1 MTDFKT
7 SLLVNRQLP
16 EFVRDE
22 YPLFQTFLEAY
33 YEFLENEQGSQNND
47 LITQAKNLK
56 NISDVD
62 ASIAD
67 FETSFFNTFAS
78 LVPRDIQVTKE
89 FLIKNVLPL
98 YLAKGSEKAFKLL
111 FRLLFNDEVEVIL
124 PKNNILRASD
134 GKWTVD
140 NIINIET
147 DVRSIYTANGNT
159 SANAVSTGNTTF
171 YLAQEVDDDEITV
184 YVNDVLKTYATDYY
198 IRKEAKKL
206 IFNTAPTAN
215 AEVKVVYS
223 NFEISLL
230 NNRKVTGVSSGATA
244 LIENAVPRI
253 ITDQLNFGLPFEL
266 FVDRKSVLGT
276 FSNGEVVRTNII
288 GADNSLITIEADTFS
303 TVTGIT
309 VISGGASYN
318 IGDPVTI
325 VGGGALVD
333 ATAEVSSIST
343 GFTSYIVVNYG
354 GAGFGISSI
363 IRSSNIGSSTITG
376 AVDAVNTSHFTA
388 NTFVVNGDL
397 ISNYANVV
405 ISDSDYGFLSPISEN
420 VATRIVDAL
429 TPLEVSDIGPITNA
443 IILFSDTSSN
453 DAILDSEGAIYQ
465 VDGEFFDIK
474 TFNSIGRIDIINGGA
489 SYNVGDE
496 VVFGTNPP
504 GTYGIHGAAAV
515 KTVDANGTITTIQI
529 QPPRIDGTANILN
542 NANQLIGTNTIFE
555 EQLQVGDKIV
565 IASQERFISAISS
578 NTSAT
583 VNVNF
588 QFLDGTS
595 WANNIPVGSF
605 AKGLVGG
612 VNYTQNNFPTVTV
625 SSRTGAGSGANVQIT
640 SLMGD
645 GEDLNALSN
654 QVAGQILAIRLT
666 SGGAGYEFIPQ
677 VDLSNLGDGTAI
689 ANAQIGSSFVE
700 LPGRWTTSDSIISS
714 TERKLQGSDFYIDY
728 SYITSSITEFSRYK
742 NILFELLHPAGFIN
756 YAFFNKESTTSK
768 NVTISSI
775 ETVNTISG
783 LVGVSNSSV
792 FVTGTGTL
800 FNVANT
806 RGILTIGSNV
816 SVNGEIRVIDSIISN
831 TNLQVTS
838 AFTTNANSQ
847 TLIILT

>member
-645 GEDLNALSN
+645 GESLNALSN